1 MITSINQYKNEINEA
16 RFVHR
21 TAEDDEIRK
30 KSIENRA
37 NKKVF
42 DIDAPTDNDVIGED
56 GLSKYKNTLNTDWL
70 EMKITAKQPF
80 FIMGHAGWG
89 KTSIIKQVAKAHG
102 LSVITIYLD
111 KALPEDLGGIPI
123 ASKSTDGNTTYVDNA
138 LPKWAQ
144 YIYEHPEDDFLL
156 FFDEMNQA
164 SPDVQNALMPILLE
178 STIGGIKFDN
188 IWFGAAG
195 NFAEEN
201 ASISD
206 LSAPLRSRFIKENI
220 WNENWEDAF
229 EYITSQYKD
238 KLPEQLLNTILQ
250 NNICMNPRELSKM
263 LDSIIVFKNN
273 KTKKY
278 SLESIH
284 NFFEA
289 FNKMDKKAET
299 KKIAESIFNFLYTEP
314 TKKTTKATKKPTVA
328 RAVLSSA
335 QVTQIATMVKSGGFI
350 NDNAE
355 FVDLSTDWAQKLNLT
370 PEEANLIKAKLATM
384 TA

>member
-1 MITSINQYKNEINEA
+1 MITSIDKFKTIIKEA
-16 RFVHR
+16 RFINR
-21 TAEDDEIRK
+21 TVQDDEIRK

-42 DIDAPTDNDVIGED
+42 DIDAPTDNDVIKDD
-56 GLSKYKNTLNTDWL
+56 GLMPYKNTLNTDWL
-70 EMKITAKQPF
+70 EMKINAKQPF
-80 FIMGHAGWG
+80 FILGHAGWG

-123 ASKSTDGNTTYVDNA
+123 AKQSKDGNMSYVDNA

-144 YIYEHPEDDFLL
+144 HIYENPEDDFLL

-229 EYITSQYKD
+229 DYIIDNYKD
-238 KLPEQLLNTILQ
+238 KLPKNLLDDIII

-263 LDSIIVFKNN
+263 LDSIIVFKNRTN
-273 KTKKY
+273 KKY
-278 SLESIH
+278 SLESIY
-284 NFFEA
+284 NFFDA

-299 KKIAESIFNFLYTEP
+299 KKISESIYNFLYVE
-314 TKKTTKATKKPTVA
+314 KKEDKPKTSKKEITRPLLTTAKIESLKK
-328 RAVLSSA
+328 L
-335 QVTQIATMVKSGGFI
+335 IANGGYF
-350 NDNAE
+350 DNTGE
-355 FVDLSTDWAQKLNLT
+355 YIDLSGDWQKVLKLT
-370 PEEANLIKAKLATM
+370 AEEAELLKK
-384 TA
+384 